1 MLLSDTSIRR
11 PVFATV
17 LNLLLVTFGIVSFTR
32 LQVREFPD
40 VDPPIVTISTN
51 YIGASAQ
58 VVERRITQLIE
69 DQISIV
75 EAIKSIESSSMD
87 GSSTVTVEFDI
98 ERNIDD
104 AANDLRE
111 ALSGLLDDLP
121 DEADPP
127 EITKEDSATEVMM
140 WLSLTSEYLTPV
152 ELADYAERY
161 LVDSFSVLPGVAR
174 IRISGASSFAL
185 RVWIDRQALAARN
198 LTVSDVEKALQ
209 SQNVELP
216 AGTIQSLDR
225 QFTVRIKREFL
236 TEEDFRNLVVF
247 RGENGFLV
255 RLGEVAKIELAAE
268 EARRTY
274 RANGVPRVGLGLIKQ
289 SQANTLD
296 VSHAAKDEMKRIR
309 SQLPDGMFLDESYDT
324 SVFIEES
331 LKQVGLT
338 LGIAVILVVAVI
350 YLFLG
355 NARATIIP
363 AVTVPVSLIS
373 SFILLNS
380 LGYSVNLLTL
390 LALILAIGLVVDDAI
405 VVLENVYHRIE
416 TGEKPLAAAFLGTRQ
431 VAFAV
436 IATTVVLVAVFVPIS
451 FLEGDLGKLFTEFA
465 ITLAVAVCF
474 SSFVALTLSPM
485 LASRLLTAETSRGNW
500 LTRFVDGLFRRFES
514 VYRKVLGGLLK
525 VSLLVILI
533 VGAFLGGS
541 YYFYK
546 TLPSEFTP
554 KEDRGAFFV
563 ITSAPEGASFGSISN
578 TMDEVEKRLMYLNE
592 QGEVGTLLIRA
603 PRGFGSN
610 IADFNQGLTIV
621 VLSDWGERRSAWV
634 IMDEVRAKLA
644 DVPGVKNFIV
654 MRQGLTRGLQKPV
667 QFVIGGPNYE
677 ELASWRDKL
686 LAEVAKNPKMIG
698 VDYDYKETKPQLR
711 VNIDQN
717 RAGDLGVSI
726 QNIGRSLE
734 SLLGSRIVTTFIQDG
749 EEYDVIVEG
758 NYDRK
763 RTPSDLTNI
772 QVRSELT
779 GELIPL
785 SSLVTIEEI
794 ADSGALNRYNRIRA
808 ITLEANLA
816 EGYSLS
822 EALDYLDDA
831 AARVLPDQVIISYKG
846 QSLDYKESG
855 SSAIFVFLLAI
866 IVVFLVLA
874 AQFESFIQPITIM
887 LAVPVAIFGG
897 LYGLWTMGF
906 AQNIYTQIGTI
917 MLIGLAAKNGILIV
931 EFINQLRDQGQD
943 FNSAVLDGSVRRLR
957 PIVMTGLTTVMGSI
971 PLVITSGAGSET
983 RIVIGVVILFG
994 VSFSALFTLF
1004 VVPMA
1009 YQLIA
1014 RRTTSPEAHLRRLE
1028 EALADTNVE
1037 NLDSEKAP
1045 RSA

>member
-17 LNLLLVTFGIVSFTR
+17 LNLLLVTFGAVSFSR

-40 VDPPIVTISTN
+40 VEPPIVTIETS
-51 YIGASAQ
+51 YVGASAS

-69 DQISIV
+69 DQISVV
-75 EAIKSIESSSMD
+75 ESIKSIESSSID
-87 GSSTVTVEFDI
+87 GMSTVTVEFDI
-98 ERNIDD
+98 ERDIDN

-111 ALSGLLDDLP
+111 ALSGLLEDLP
-121 DEADPP
+121 EEADPP

-140 WLSLTSEYLTPV
+140 WLSLTSDYLTPV

-174 IRISGASSFAL
+174 IRISGASSFAM
-185 RVWIDRQALAARN
+185 RVWVDRGALAARG
-198 LTVSDVEKALQ
+198 LTVGDIETALQ
-209 SQNVELP
+209 AQNVELP

-225 QFTVRIKREFL
+225 QFTVRIQREFL
-236 TEEDFRNLVVF
+236 SADDFRKLVIH

-255 RLGEVAKIELAAE
+255 RLGEVARVELDAQ

-296 VSHAAKDEMKRIR
+296 VSRAAKLEMERVRK
-309 SQLPDGMFLDESYDT
+309 QLPDGMFLDESYDT

-331 LKQVGLT
+331 LKQVGYT
-338 LGIAVILVVAVI
+338 LGIAVLLVVAVI

-355 NARATIIP
+355 TARATIIP

-373 SFILLNS
+373 SFIVLNA
-380 LGYSVNLLTL
+380 LGFSVNLLTL

-416 TGEKPLAAAFLGTRQ
+416 HGENPLAAAFLGTRQ

-465 ITLAVAVCF
+465 ITLAVAVSF

-485 LASRLLTAETSRGNW
+485 IASRLLKAETTRGNW
-500 LTRFVDGLFRRFES
+500 LTRVVDWVFRRFEKA
-514 VYRKVLGGLLK
+514 YRSLLGLLLRASF
-525 VSLLVILI
+525 VVVLV
-533 VGAFLGGS
+533 VGGFVAGA
-541 YYFYK
+541 YYLYK
-546 TLPSEFTP
+546 ILPSEFTP

-563 ITSAPEGASFGSISN
+563 ITSAPEGTSYGSISD

-592 QGEVGTLLIRA
+592 QGEVGTLLVRA
-603 PRGFGSN
+603 PRGFGGN
-610 IADFNQGLTIV
+610 IADFNEGLTIV
-621 VLSDWGERRSAWV
+621 VLADWGKRRSAWV
-634 IMDEVRAKLA
+634 IMDEVQQKLA

-667 QFVIGGPNYE
+667 QFVLGGSTYE
-677 ELASWRDKL
+677 ELATWRDLL
-686 LAEVAKNPKMIG
+686 LAEVAKNPKLVG
-698 VDYDYKETKPQLR
+698 VDYDYKETKPQIR
-711 VNIDQN
+711 VDIDQN
-717 RAGDLGVSI
+717 RAGDLGISI
-726 QNIGRSLE
+726 RSVGRALE
-734 SLLGSRIVTTFIQDG
+734 SLLGSRTVTTFVQDG

-758 NYDRK
+758 DYDSK
-763 RTPSDLTNI
+763 RTPTDLSNI
-772 QVRSELT
+772 QVRSDT
-779 GELIPL
+779 SGELVPL
-785 SSLVTIEEI
+785 ASLVSIEEI
-794 ADSGALNRYNRIRA
+794 ADSGNLNRYNRLRA

-816 EGYSLS
+816 EGYRLS
-822 EALDYLDDA
+822 EALEYLDA
-831 AARVLPDQVIISYKG
+831 AAERVLPEEAIISYKG

-855 SSAIFVFLLAI
+855 KSAMFVFLLAL
-866 IVVFLVLA
+866 IVVYLVLA
-874 AQFESFIQPITIM
+874 AQFESFVQPLTIM
-887 LAVPVAIFGG
+887 LAVPVAVAGG
-897 LYGLWTMGF
+897 LFGLWCTGL

-931 EFINQLRDQGQD
+931 EFINQLRDQGEK
-943 FNSAVLDGSVRRLR
+943 FNDAVLNGSVRRLR

-971 PLVITSGAGSET
+971 PLVVTSGAGSET
-983 RIVIGVVILFG
+983 RIVIGIVILFG
-994 VSFSALFTLF
+994 VSVSALFTLF
-1004 VVPMA
+1004 VVPLA
-1009 YQLIA
+1009 YQLLAKRTKSPQEHI
-1014 RRTTSPEAHLRRLE
+1014 RR
-1028 EALADTNVE
+1028 VE
-1037 NLDSEKAP
+1037 SAVADSESGIGA
-1045 RSA
+1045 SADV